1 MSKNKNLKEVSI
13 KIEGKEWE
21 EALDKA
27 FKKVNA
33 TKTIDGF
40 RKGKAP
46 KKVFIKKYGIESLFM
61 EASELCVD
69 KAYEKM
75 IKENESLQ
83 IAARPVLDIR
93 EIDEKGIEYVFTL
106 TLKPEVKLGKYKELD
121 VKKEKVSVTK
131 KEIEESINHMREEY
145 KENIIKEG
153 KIESGDIAVIDFEGF
168 KDGVPFDGGKAENY
182 SLTIGSNTFI
192 PGFEDQLIGL
202 KAGDS
207 KDVELSFPE
216 DYHVADLKGQPV
228 VFKVNVNEVKQIK
241 LPELDQD
248 FFEDL
253 GMEGIDSKESLEKQ
267 VKENIKTRKE
277 SEAEEKYVDALL
289 DEISKNTEVDVP
301 DTMVNEEIDHMIE
314 HFKEHIM
321 MQGITME
328 QFFQITNSNEEKLK
342 EQYKDEALKR
352 IKNRLIM
359 EAIINEEKIE
369 VTDEE
374 VETKVEELAKKYNM
388 TKEEVKKQYDNNLE
402 YISYDLKVNRALDI
416 IKGEK

>member
-289 DEISKNTEVDVP
+289 DEIAKNTEVDVP

-321 MQGITME
+321 MQGITVE